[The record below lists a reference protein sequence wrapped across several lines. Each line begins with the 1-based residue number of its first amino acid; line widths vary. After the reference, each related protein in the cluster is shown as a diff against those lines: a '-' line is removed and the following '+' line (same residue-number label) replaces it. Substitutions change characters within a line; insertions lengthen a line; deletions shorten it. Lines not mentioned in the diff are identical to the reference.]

1 MSIAVLAESLGIS
14 ISTVS
19 RALNGYSDVSAKTR
33 ARVEAAAKA
42 MGYQPHPVAHRLA
55 TGRTGVIALVS
66 SVRSGNY
73 LDATFSALLSGA
85 ADGLR
90 SHGYFAVSVVLP
102 TGEDELT
109 ELSRFLDGRLVDGVL
124 LARTRTQDPRVA
136 LLQQRGIPFVT
147 HGRTVSN
154 DAHAWVDA
162 DNEYAFFMAT
172 QRLIGLGH
180 RHIALINGQPN
191 LTFATLRE
199 QGFRRACQDAG
210 LDSTQCPVR
219 HGEVT
224 AVSGEQI
231 ATDLIAASASSKR
244 AEGKFCMKLSA
255 LLCATDAVAL
265 GAMRAVRAAGL
276 EVGRDISV
284 IGYGNTEAGL
294 YAEPP
299 LTTLDYA
306 TVDNGRHLADLLMRQ
321 LGGEPAASLTR
332 LEPVHLIPRQSD
344 GPCLST

>member
-1 MSIAVLAESLGIS
+1 MSIQTLADSLGLS

-19 RALNGYSDVSAKTR
+19 RALNGYADVSAKTR
-33 ARVEAAAKA
+33 ARVESAAKA

-90 SHGYFAVSVVLP
+90 EHGYFAVSVVLP
-102 TGEDELT
+102 VGEDELT
-109 ELSRFLDGRLVDGVL
+109 ELSRFLNGRLVDGVL
-124 LARTRTQDPRVA
+124 LARTRTQDPRVT

-147 HGRTVSN
+147 HGRTVGN
-154 DAHAWVDA
+154 DPHAWVDA
-162 DNEYAFFMAT
+162 DNEQAFFMAT

-180 RHIALINGQPN
+180 RRIGLINGQPN

-199 QGFRRACQDAG
+199 QGFRRACQQAD
-210 LDSTQCPVR
+210 LDPAQCPVR

-231 ATDLIAASASSKR
+231 ATELIAASAVNIR
-244 AEGKFCMKLSA
+244 ATGQFGTQLTA

-265 GAMRAVRAAGL
+265 GAMRAVRTAGL
-276 EVGRDISV
+276 MVGRDISV

-294 YAEPP
+294 YTEPP

-321 LGGEPAASLTR
+321 LAGEPASGLTR
-332 LEPVHLIPRQSD
+332 LEPVHLIERHSD
-344 GPCLST
+344 GPCLGA

>member
-1 MSIAVLAESLGIS
+1 MSIQTLADSLGLS

-19 RALNGYSDVSAKTR
+19 RALNGYTDVSAKTR
-33 ARVEAAAKA
+33 ARVESAAKA

-90 SHGYFAVSVVLP
+90 EHGYFAVSVVLP
-102 TGEDELT
+102 VGEDELT
-109 ELSRFLDGRLVDGVL
+109 ELSRFLNGRLVDGVL
-124 LARTRTQDPRVA
+124 LARTRTQDPRVT

-147 HGRTVSN
+147 HGRTVGN
-154 DAHAWVDA
+154 DPHAWVDA
-162 DNEYAFFMAT
+162 DNEQAFFMAT

-180 RHIALINGQPN
+180 RRIGLINGQPN

-199 QGFRRACQDAG
+199 QGFRRACQQAD
-210 LDSTQCPVR
+210 LDPAQCPVR

-231 ATDLIAASASSKR
+231 ATELIAASAGKIR
-244 AEGKFCMKLSA
+244 ATGQFGNQLTA

-265 GAMRAVRAAGL
+265 GAMRAVRTAGL
-276 EVGRDISV
+276 MVGRDISV

-294 YAEPP
+294 YTEPP

-321 LGGEPAASLTR
+321 LAGEPASGLTR
-332 LEPVHLIPRQSD
+332 LEPVHLIARQSD
-344 GPCLST
+344 GPCLGA